1 MNLAFTAVRIAETL
15 ADVSI
20 AFLADDEQQAEALAD
35 ALRALAPHGHVVH
48 VPSSDA
54 LPGEAAP
61 ATPANAGR
69 RASALR
75 ALRLARGTPIACIL
89 SGEAAARRYPP
100 PDAFDS
106 APPTL
111 HLGDEAD
118 GRSFGVQLA
127 ELGYFA
133 DDRVDEPGEMAVRG
147 EVIDIFP
154 ADAGGPARIE
164 LAQGRIAAIRSY
176 DPVTQR
182 TVGDLEHL
190 EIGRAAEPPI
200 GEPTSILA
208 HLTPGMLAL
217 SGKADHRRRRFIQLA
232 SDAAGGAAHRL
243 DAIDDAA
250 WKKACKDWAV
260 APSDADFEPVPRFAN
275 GRSPLAAMV
284 RFVKPLLGAGRK
296 FVLAGSARDLRFLRA
311 KVARRLS
318 MEIAEMR
325 AWSALDDLPAGCGG
339 ILTAPIDAGYVD
351 DRIVLVAA
359 ADLMGSRAL
368 IDDNSPTRANPW
380 QVGIA
385 VRSGDVVIHED
396 HGVGRVLGLEFSSV
410 HGESGDQSALE
421 RIVLEYAGGGRR
433 LVPVDEADRIWRYGA
448 DGDVVTLD
456 KLDGSSWHKRRAAIN
471 AAIDESA
478 KALTHLAREREKLA
492 APVMEPDPADYER
505 FTGGFPFNETAD
517 QVRAITAVRD
527 DLASGRPMDRLVI
540 GDVGYG
546 KTEVALRAA
555 ALAALAGFQV
565 VVAAPT
571 TVLVRQHLETFRRRF
586 EGTKIEVA
594 GLSRL
599 STPAERKSAK
609 AGLAAGSIGIVVGT
623 GAVIAKGVNYARLGL
638 VVIDEE
644 QRFGAADK
652 ARLRGLGPVHIL
664 RLSATPIPRTLQ
676 AALVGLQQ
684 MSVIATP
691 PARRQPI
698 RTSIGQYDDAP
709 IRTALAR
716 EKARGGQSFVVVPR
730 IEDMAAVAEKIR
742 RAAPDLT
749 LVEAHGKM
757 PAAQIDDVMVG
768 FGQGSGDI
776 LLATNIIEAGL
787 DVPRANTMIVWRAD
801 RFGLAQLHQLRGRV
815 GRGNRRG
822 QVILLIESED
832 AIGPRTLKRLRT
844 LATFDRLGAGFAIS
858 ARDLDMRGAGDLLG
872 EDQAGHIKLIGV
884 DLYQHLLGGALRITR
899 GETVERWSPE
909 INLGITGAFPDDWIP
924 EPDLRLTLYVRL
936 ARIADEAALDSFE
949 DELQDRFG
957 PLPTAAASLLA
968 HARIRLAAHAL
979 GIERIEVGPA
989 ATALT
994 LRRDCSIEAGAAGF
1008 IEKKGR
1014 WILSQPLV
1022 PPDGRIAWIESLLDA
1037 LGP

>member
-1 MNLAFTAVRIAETL
+1 MNLAFTAVRIAQTL
-15 ADVSI
+15 AERSI
-20 AFLADDEQQAEALAD
+20 AFLADDEQQAEALAEVVK
-35 ALRALAPHGHVVH
+35 ALAPQGHVVH

-54 LPGEAAP
+54 LPGDTAP

-75 ALRLARGTPIACIL
+75 ALRLVQGTSVACIL
-89 SGEAAARRYPP
+89 SGEAAARRYPA

-111 HLGDEAD
+111 HPGDEAD
-118 GRSFGVQLA
+118 TQSFAIQLE
-127 ELGYFA
+127 ELGYVA

-164 LAQGRIAAIRSY
+164 LAAGRIAAIRSY
-176 DPVTQR
+176 DPGTQR
-182 TVGDLEHL
+182 TVGDLERL

-200 GEPTSILA
+200 DEPTSILA
-208 HLTPGMLAL
+208 HLTPGILAL
-217 SGKADHRRRRFIQLA
+217 SDKADHRRRRFIQLA
-232 SDAAGGAAHRL
+232 RDAMGGAPHRL
-243 DAIDDAA
+243 DAIDDIA
-250 WKKACKDWAV
+250 WKKDCKDWRP
-260 APSDADFEPVPRFAN
+260 APFDADFTPVPRFAN
-275 GRSPLAAMV
+275 ERSPLTALV
-284 RFVKPLLGAGRK
+284 RFVKPLLAAGRK
-296 FVLAGSARDLRFLRA
+296 FVLAGSARDLRFLRG
-311 KVARRLS
+311 KVVRRLS
-318 MEIAEMR
+318 MEIVELD
-325 AWSALDDLPAGCGG
+325 AWAALDDLPSGCGG
-339 ILTAPIDAGYVD
+339 SLTVPVDAGYVD
-351 DRIVLVAA
+351 ERIVLVAA

-368 IDDNSPTRANPW
+368 IGAGGPTGANPW
-380 QVGIA
+380 HVGIE
-385 VRSGDVVIHED
+385 VRSGDVVVHED
-396 HGVGRVLGLEFSSV
+396 HGVGRVRGLEASPV
-410 HGESGDQSALE
+410 GAGDDQSPIDT
-421 RIVLEYAGGGRR
+421 IVLEYAGGARR

-448 DGDVVTLD
+448 DGDAVSLD
-456 KLDGSSWHKRRAAIN
+456 KLDGSSWDKRRAAIN

-478 KALTHLAREREKLA
+478 KALTLLARERETLT
-492 APVMEPDPADYER
+492 APVMEPDPAAYER
-505 FTGGFPFNETAD
+505 FAVRFPFNETAD
-517 QVRAITAVRD
+517 QAGAIAAVRD

-599 STPAERKSAK
+599 SSAAERKSVK
-609 AGLAAGSIGIVVGT
+609 AGLADGSIGIVVGT
-623 GAVIAKGVNYARLGL
+623 GAVMAKGVNYARLGL

-652 ARLRGLGPVHIL
+652 ARLRGLGTVHIL
-664 RLSATPIPRTLQ
+664 SLSATPIPRTLQ

-698 RTSIGQYDDAP
+698 RTSIGQYDDVLV
-709 IRTALAR
+709 RTALTR

-730 IEDMAAVAEKIR
+730 IEDMAKVAAKIK
-742 RAAPDLT
+742 RAAPDLVV
-749 LVEAHGKM
+749 VEAHGKM
-757 PAAQIDDVMVG
+757 SAAEIDDVMVG
-768 FGQGSGDI
+768 FGAGRGDI

-832 AIGPRTLKRLRT
+832 AIAARTLKRLRT
-844 LATFDRLGAGFAIS
+844 LANFDRLGAGFAIS
-858 ARDLDMRGAGDLLG
+858 GQDLDMRGAGDLVG
-872 EDQAGHIKLIGV
+872 DDQAGHMKLIGV
-884 DLYQHLLGGALRITR
+884 DLYQHLLRVALKAAR
-899 GETVERWSPE
+899 GEDAERWSPE
-909 INLGITGAFPDDWIP
+909 LCVGMSGVLPDSWIP
-924 EPDLRLTLYVRL
+924 EADLRLSLYLRL
-936 ARIADEAALDSFE
+936 ARIETEEALDAFD
-949 DELQDRFG
+949 DELLDRFG
-957 PLPTAAASLLA
+957 TLPAEAAMLLA
-968 HARIRLAAHAL
+968 HARIRLTARAL
-979 GIERIEVGPA
+979 RIARIDAGPA
-989 ATALT
+989 AIALT
-994 LRRDCSIEAGAAGF
+994 PRVDCPIDFAASGLAQS
-1008 IEKKGR
+1008 KGR
-1014 WILSQPLV
+1014 WILAEALPSEA
-1022 PPDGRIAWIESLLDA
+1022 DRIVRVESLLD
-1037 LGP
+1037 GFEC